1 MNQEEMIKI
10 LVETEARSKSN
21 KHRLDRVEERQ
32 DKLEKLTAA
41 VSVVQANQ
49 ENIEKDVGEI
59 KDDVK
64 ALLEKPAKRWDGA
77 VEKLITVLIGIA
89 VGFFIN
95 GGMAL

>member
-10 LVETEARSKSN
+10 LAETEARSKSN
-21 KHRLDRVEERQ
+21 KYRLDKMEERQ
-32 DKLEKLTAA
+32 EKLEALTAA
-41 VSVVQANQ
+41 VSVVQVNQ

-64 ALLEKPAKRWDGA
+64 ALLEKPAKRWEGA

>member
-64 ALLEKPAKRWDGA
+64 ALLEKPAKRWEGA

-95 GGMAL
+95 GGVAL